1 MENKFENIKKAGI
14 AGIFGNIFLLI
25 IKLSIGIISKS
36 QAMIADSINSASDI
50 FASLMTFIG
59 NKISS
64 EPKDNDHNF
73 GHGKAEY
80 IFSLFISIAMITV
93 SLKLLLDSIISLINK
108 STFNFSWLLVIVCI
122 ITIIVKFCLFIYTK
136 SLFKKYDNIL
146 LKSNYTDHRN
156 DCVITLFTLLSIIFG
171 KFGIYWLDG
180 VVGIG
185 ISIWILLTGIEIFM
199 ESYNVLM
206 DISLDDQTKEA
217 IMNLVKS
224 HSEIKNCY
232 NLYST
237 PVGYK
242 YFVIFTIAVDGNMS
256 TLQSHQI
263 ANHLEKDV
271 EALNKI
277 DKAVVH
283 VHPDNMEIS
292 THK

>member
-1 MENKFENIKKAGI
+1 M
-14 AGIFGNIFLLI
+14 
-25 IKLSIGIISKS
+25 
-36 QAMIADSINSASDI
+36 
-50 FASLMTFIG
+50 
-59 NKISS
+59 
-64 EPKDNDHNF
+64 
-73 GHGKAEY
+73 
-80 IFSLFISIAMITV
+80 
-93 SLKLLLDSIISLINK
+93 LDSIISLINK